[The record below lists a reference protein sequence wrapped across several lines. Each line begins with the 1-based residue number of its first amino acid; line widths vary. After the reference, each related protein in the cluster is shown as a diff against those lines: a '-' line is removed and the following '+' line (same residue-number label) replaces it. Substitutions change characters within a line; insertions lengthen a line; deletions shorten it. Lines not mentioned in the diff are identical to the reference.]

1 MKKEEARIFF
11 RQRRKAL
18 SKKEEKSKKIKERL
32 FSLPEFKKAKTI
44 LFYLSTPNEVGT
56 LEMIKEAFKEGK
68 EIAVPVVRGRN
79 LVISKLL
86 DLAKVKRGAFGILE
100 PEEERPLSP
109 REIELAI
116 IPGVAFDETCAR
128 LGQGKGYYDRFLA
141 EIKGKLPLIGLCFEA
156 QVSAKKLPRE
166 DHDLLLDKV
175 ITEKRIFK
183 QIFS

>member
-44 LFYLSTPNEVGT
+44 LFYLSTLSEVGT
-56 LEMIKEAFKEGK
+56 LEMIKEAFEEGK
-68 EIAVPVVRGRN
+68 EIAVPVVKGDNMIISELEN
-79 LVISKLL
+79 LSKL
-86 DLAKVKRGAFGILE
+86 KVGAFGILE

-109 REIELAI
+109 RKIELAI

-141 EIKGKLPLIGLCFEA
+141 EIKGKMPLIGLCFEA
-156 QVSAKKLPRE
+156 QISAKRLPGE
-166 DHDLLLDKV
+166 DRDLPLDKV
-175 ITEKRIFK
+175 ITEKRVIG
-183 QIFS
+183 